1 MQDPEHRECTFQP
14 TTSNNTGMY
23 SPRKQV
29 NSANKWEELYQE
41 AERKRGGRDRNQDEI
56 EWEREQHEM
65 RF

>member
-1 MQDPEHRECTFQP
+1 
-14 TTSNNTGMY
+14 MY